1 MQTFKNNKK
10 LFGFILL
17 IILLALVPVFIK
29 SPYYLDLFTILL
41 VNVMIA
47 MTFVMMLRA
56 GLISLG
62 LATFWGVGAY
72 VSALLVM
79 KVGMSF
85 WLSLPLTAIIT
96 AAVALL
102 LGLLLV
108 KSGGFTFLILT
119 AVLGMLFVVVVNNI
133 DYVGGATGISNIPP
147 PNSINLPFLPA
158 IEFTSKPALFYLALF
173 IFVIVLLIV
182 KAFYAAWTGRA
193 WTSIG
198 FNPRL
203 ASSLGISVYKH
214 QLLCFTVAS
223 AIGGLLGSFYA
234 HYQGFIVPVTFSFFV
249 TIYAQIHAILGGFG
263 YVVMGPL
270 VGAAIMKFVPEFLRI
285 AENIS
290 PIIVGTLLIVLILF
304 LPRGILGLLDRDAYL
319 GKLWNKFGQKLEAA
333 LSNTFK
339 AKKV

>member
-1 MQTFKNNKK
+1 
-10 LFGFILL
+10 
-17 IILLALVPVFIK
+17 
-29 SPYYLDLFTILL
+29 
-41 VNVMIA
+41 MIA
-47 MTFVMMLRA
+47 MTFVMMLRS

-62 LATFWGVGAY
+62 LATFWGIGAY

-79 KVGMSF
+79 KLNMSF
-85 WLSLPLTAIIT
+85 WISLPMSAIIT
-96 AAVALL
+96 AVVALL

-147 PNSINLPFLPA
+147 PNPINFPILPP
-158 IEFTSKPALFYLALF
+158 IVFTSKAALFYLALF
-173 IFVIVLLIV
+173 IFVIVLLII

-198 FNPRL
+198 LNPRL

-234 HYQGFIVPVTFSFFV
+234 HYQGFIVPTTFGFFV

-290 PIIVGTLLIVLILF
+290 PIIVGMLLILLMLF

-319 GKLWNKFGQKLEAA
+319 GKQLNRIGQKLESIFA
-333 LSNTFK
+333 NIFREKK
-339 AKKV
+339 A